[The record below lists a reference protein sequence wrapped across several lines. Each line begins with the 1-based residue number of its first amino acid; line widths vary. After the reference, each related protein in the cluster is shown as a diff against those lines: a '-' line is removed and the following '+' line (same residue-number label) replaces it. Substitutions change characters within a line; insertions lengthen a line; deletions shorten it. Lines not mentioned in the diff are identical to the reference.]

1 MVKLFGISHFV
12 KMSMSEKEELLP
24 TKRNFCDCCR
34 NNREFSLWCRKG
46 KAFCEHPFAL
56 RHQQPE
62 KDKQNGDVPPIRKN
76 FCGPPCRSVWRLWA
90 NRRNAPATQ
99 WSKIR
104 GRNARSTYPNK
115 VSVNTRAKYK
125 APVKSK
131 GNHNCR
137 ATLFNKKEEEI
148 ARNLY

>member
-1 MVKLFGISHFV
+1 MMVKLFGISHFV

-62 KDKQNGDVPPIRKN
+62 KDKQNGDVPPSGKISADPHVDQYEDY
-76 FCGPPCRSVWRLWA
+76 GPIDAMLLQH
-90 NRRNAPATQ
+90 NE
-99 WSKIR
+99 
-104 GRNARSTYPNK
+104 
-115 VSVNTRAKYK
+115 AKY
-125 APVKSK
+125 AAETQGVHIQTKSV
-131 GNHNCR
+131 
-137 ATLFNKKEEEI
+137 
-148 ARNLY
+148 